1 MADKG
6 KVKKKKKVKK
16 GKRLHLIAEFCKQR
30 TRLHVTGK
38 TNKKKEKKKKSP
50 ETRFTLALINTEFC
64 LNKNNNIS
72 VYGFGVSNK

>member
-1 MADKG
+1 MLVSAQMADKG

-38 TNKKKEKKKKSP
+38 TNKKKRKKEKVTGDALY
-50 ETRFTLALINTEFC
+50 TRFDQHRVLF
-64 LNKNNNIS
+64 K
-72 VYGFGVSNK
+72 